1 MTAMDL
7 IRIAVGLALALGALF
22 CLGRAGMCR
31 PRSDEPWGW
40 GLATAVL
47 LFASLAVIN

>member
-1 MTAMDL
+1 MTGMDW
-7 IRIAVGLALALGALF
+7 IRIALGLALAMGALF

-31 PRSDEPWGW
+31 PRSGEPWGW